1 MIVKCIKDIR
11 ILDKR
16 IFLKGELY
24 DTKKLPC
31 AIANLP
37 FSINFG
43 IKGNEVLKKP

>member
-1 MIVKCIKDIR
+1 MIVKCLKDVR
-11 ILDKR
+11 ILDNR

-37 FSINFG
+37 
-43 IKGNEVLKKP
+43 